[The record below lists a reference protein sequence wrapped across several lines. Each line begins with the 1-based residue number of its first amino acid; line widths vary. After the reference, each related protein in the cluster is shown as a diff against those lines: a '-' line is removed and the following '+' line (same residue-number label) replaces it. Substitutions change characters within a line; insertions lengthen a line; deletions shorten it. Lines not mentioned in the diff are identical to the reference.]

1 MQSKSGDEF
10 HPRLNTGERP
20 IANKY
25 RKEKMKRTLKRES
38 KEYLKLSGWKWIGAG
53 STGAW
58 TSVDWGA
65 AKAQSPRLLQAASA
79 SCFGICTLRTLAC
92 ALPIRPVLLLQSY
105 AYCYPTQFSLFKY
118 LQNKN
123 SCRKRT
129 QSNLLYIMLENKRS
143 LLEAID
149 YMLEGF
155 QNLVIP
161 IHNYTSTKSEKNLV
175 QKSSSPKSYCWLT
188 QEDVARFLLNS
199 VGVFSPT
206 RTFSIESLNIIDRKF
221 MTVGYHDPAIS
232 ALDLI
237 TLAHTEQTS
246 VAVVD
251 DDRRLI
257 EEISGSKLVYCDE
270 DVAAEIMTLSSGD
283 LMAYI
288 DCGGPPEDLIGLV
301 RTRLQ
306 EKKLG
311 LMMELMDEESPVP
324 STSSSASCCSS
335 DDESR
340 LSRNGSSGRSS
351 ARRSEAITCYPRSSL
366 AAVLIQAL
374 AHRASS
380 IWVIDEDDH
389 NLVGV
394 VTFKGILKVF
404 RSAANATRKPEME
417 NSSNSIIRYIAQYE
431 KETLIQEP

>member
-1 MQSKSGDEF
+1 M
-10 HPRLNTGERP
+10 
-20 IANKY
+20 
-25 RKEKMKRTLKRES
+25 KMTLKRVLEIVGR
-38 KEYLKLSGWKWIGAG
+38 KVNWGRIDSGMDQRG
-53 STGAW
+53 S
-58 TSVDWGA
+58 GA

-79 SCFGICTLRTLAC
+79 PLACFGICTLRTLAC
-92 ALPIRPVLLLQSY
+92 RLPPFNPFYFSKVMLTVTQLSSHYSNTCKTKQLQ
-105 AYCYPTQFSLFKY
+105 K
-118 LQNKN
+118 KN
-123 SCRKRT
+123 T
-129 QSNLLYIMLENKRS
+129 N

-149 YMLEGF
+149 YMLKGF

-188 QEDVARFLLNS
+188 QEDTTRFLLNS

-232 ALDLI
+232 TLDLI
-237 TLAHTEQTS
+237 TLAHTEETA
-246 VAVVD
+246 VAIID

-257 EEISGSKLVYCDE
+257 EEISGSKLAYCDE
-270 DVAAEIMTLSSGD
+270 DVAAEITTFSSGD

-311 LMMELMDEESPVP
+311 LMMELMDEESPAP
-324 STSSSASCCSS
+324 STSSLASCCSS

-340 LSRNGSSGRSS
+340 LSRSGSSGRSS
-351 ARRSEAITCYPRSSL
+351 ARRSEAKTCYPGSSFK
-366 AAVLIQAL
+366 
-374 AHRASS
+374 
-380 IWVIDEDDH
+380 
-389 NLVGV
+389 NLHIVRVPFGSLMRMI
-394 VTFKGILKVF
+394 TI
-404 RSAANATRKPEME
+404 
-417 NSSNSIIRYIAQYE
+417 
-431 KETLIQEP
+431 

>member
-1 MQSKSGDEF
+1 MTYYTRAEGLPK
-10 HPRLNTGERP
+10 T
-20 IANKY
+20 
-25 RKEKMKRTLKRES
+25 
-38 KEYLKLSGWKWIGAG
+38 
-53 STGAW
+53 
-58 TSVDWGA
+58 TS
-65 AKAQSPRLLQAASA
+65 
-79 SCFGICTLRTLAC
+79 
-92 ALPIRPVLLLQSY
+92 LPFL
-105 AYCYPTQFSLFKY
+105 
-118 LQNKN
+118 
-123 SCRKRT
+123 
-129 QSNLLYIMLENKRS
+129 S

-161 IHNYTSTKSEKNLV
+161 IHNYTSTKSEKNPV

-206 RTFSIESLNIIDRKF
+206 RTFSIESLNIIDLKF
-221 MTVGYHDPAIS
+221 MTVSYHDPAIS
-232 ALDLI
+232 ALDLF

-257 EEISGSKLVYCDE
+257 EEISGSKLAYCDE
-270 DVAAEIMTLSSGD
+270 DVAAEITTLSSGD

-288 DCGGPPEDLIGLV
+288 DCGGPPEDLIGL
-301 RTRLQ
+301 RRL
-306 EKKLG
+306 
-311 LMMELMDEESPVP
+311 
-324 STSSSASCCSS
+324 TSSSASCCSS

-351 ARRSEAITCYPRSSL
+351 ARRSEAITCYPGSSL

-404 RSAANATRKPEME
+404 RSTANATRKPEME

>member
-1 MQSKSGDEF
+1 MQPKSGDEF

-25 RKEKMKRTLKRES
+25 RKEKMKRTLKKES
-38 KEYLKLSGWKWIGAG
+38 KECLKLSGWKWIGAG

-79 SCFGICTLRTLAC
+79 SCFGICTLRTLGC
-92 ALPIRPVLLLQSY
+92 ALPIRPVLLLESY
-105 AYCYPTQFSLFKY
+105 AYCYPTQFSLF
-118 LQNKN
+118 N
-123 SCRKRT
+123 
-129 QSNLLYIMLENKRS
+129 

-161 IHNYTSTKSEKNLV
+161 IHNYTSTKSEENLV

-257 EEISGSKLVYCDE
+257 EEISGSKLAYCDE
-270 DVAAEIMTLSSGD
+270 DVAAEIMTLSCGD

-288 DCGGPPEDLIGLV
+288 NCGGPPEDLIGLV

-351 ARRSEAITCYPRSSL
+351 ARRSEAITCYPGSSL
-366 AAVLIQAL
+366 AAVLIL
-374 AHRASS
+374 KHLHIVRVPFGSS
-380 IWVIDEDDH
+380 MRMITI
-389 NLVGV
+389 
-394 VTFKGILKVF
+394 
-404 RSAANATRKPEME
+404 
-417 NSSNSIIRYIAQYE
+417 
-431 KETLIQEP
+431 